1 MESFPFVDPDCQIYC
16 GKSLPYMYYTGT
28 EFCVQ
33 DKVSEAKHTIIAVPI
48 NNSASAIDTILSICS
63 DTISFIIGEG
73 WAIRG

>member
-33 DKVSEAKHTIIAVPI
+33 DANELGGWIYHDLTTGYYD
-48 NNSASAIDTILSICS
+48 IDLTMVVEGTALS
-63 DTISFIIGEG
+63 
-73 WAIRG
+73 